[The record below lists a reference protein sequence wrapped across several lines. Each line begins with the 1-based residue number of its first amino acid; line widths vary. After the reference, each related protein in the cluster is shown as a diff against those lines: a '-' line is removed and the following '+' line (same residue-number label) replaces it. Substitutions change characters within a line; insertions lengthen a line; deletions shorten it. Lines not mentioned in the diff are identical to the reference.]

1 MTAPAADPRPVYLTE
16 AAALAR
22 ARELE
27 REGVI
32 TGLIH
37 TPRGWQLRYDPPWNA
52 P

>member
-1 MTAPAADPRPVYLTE
+1 MDTAEDPRPVYLTE

-32 TGLIH
+32 TGLIR
-37 TPRGWQLRYDPPWNA
+37 TGRGWQLRYDPTWSA
-52 P
+52 S